1 MAEFTAD
8 LNPKNTNQMTLGD
21 MMKVGLYS
29 AETAI
34 AQRQAQMAEQKT
46 KEMPIIQQWAKDP
59 ANKLPDG
66 SFDLEQVPALISVAP
81 MSGPEYA
88 DKIISLTKNHIETNK
103 ALNELSESNR
113 KPFASVY
120 GSYG

>member
-46 KEMPIIQQWAKDP
+46 KEMPIIQNGQKTQQISYLTVLLIW
-59 ANKLPDG
+59 NK
-66 SFDLEQVPALISVAP
+66 FQ
-81 MSGPEYA
+81 
-88 DKIISLTKNHIETNK
+88 H
-103 ALNELSESNR
+103 
-113 KPFASVY
+113 
-120 GSYG
+120 